1 MTGRGNPEPDIPHV
15 VLPCDRLVFDVE
27 LADVDLRIAGTVA
40 LGQVLEVALVGG
52 RFPAV
57 FAGGERLGA
66 VAAGG
71 RLSRLVECLSA
82 GQTYSAAVLELDGA
96 YVKVH
101 ISAT

>member
-1 MTGRGNPEPDIPHV
+1 MTGRGNPEPDIPPRVVPCDQLVLEV
-15 VLPCDRLVFDVE
+15 VLVDVVPE
-27 LADVDLRIAGTVA
+27 VVGTVA
-40 LGQVLEVALVGG
+40 LGQVLDVALVEN
-52 RFPAV
+52 RYPAV
-57 FAGGERLGA
+57 FNGAERLGA

-82 GQTYSAAVLELDGA
+82 GQRFSAVALELDGA

>member
-1 MTGRGNPEPDIPHV
+1 MTGRGNPEPDIPPV
-15 VLPCDRLVFDVE
+15 VLPCAQLVFDVV
-27 LADVDLRIAGTVA
+27 LVDVDLGIVGTVA
-40 LGQVLEVALVGG
+40 LGQVLEVALVES

-57 FAGGERLGA
+57 FAGGERLGG

-82 GQTYSAAVLELDGA
+82 GQTFSGVVLELDGA
-96 YVKVH
+96 YVKVQ